1 MSSTILSY
9 NLHGFNQGKHLLNYY
24 CTKGTDDILFLQE
37 HWLSPDSLNKIDF
50 VCPGYY
56 AFSVSSFESSVS
68 SGLLRGRPYGGLA
81 ILVKN
86 NYRSSCKLIRKHER
100 FIAILFNDLLLIN
113 VYFPSPSRMDC
124 KEETIELIAQIEE
137 LIIDTPDI
145 SDVIIGG
152 DFNCNLDVNNW
163 SSNIIS
169 DLMKNF
175 SLKSCNSLVQNINNL
190 DYTYFHETLGQYSY
204 LDYFLVSPALADLV
218 QKHEICSDEPN
229 LSDHMPI
236 RIYIDNSVIA
246 LCAPVNSFSE
256 SKHCYIN
263 DWKKADLL
271 SYYELTRRGLQPL
284 LSNVLEKDS
293 VFVSH
298 TENKLK
304 LVEDACIA
312 RKLINST
319 YTAIVEILLNS
330 AQQSVP
336 VIKVDAN
343 KFWWDQELKELKEKC
358 INSNNLWIAAGRPR
372 CGHLFDTKMKDKR
385 EYKKTVNR
393 KKIDSKN
400 YFTNDLHEALLSKD
414 NSRFWK
420 TWKNSFSDRKSS
432 VSPTINGI
440 SDPSLVTEMFGKY
453 FSGICF
459 PNPIKD
465 ETSKNIFNE
474 EFHDYVGD
482 CIDVNSEFSV
492 ELIDNIISEMSKGKA
507 AGIDNLT
514 IEHVQHAHPIIV
526 TILKRLFSSIIH
538 YSIVPDLFGQGLT
551 VPLIKENDNNSN
563 NKTVDQFRAI
573 TISPVIS
580 KIFEHCILRNYSDYF
595 ITNPSQFGFKKQ
607 LGCRHVIYCVKQV
620 VDYFTRAGSTVNI
633 CTIDISKAFDKVNYY
648 ILFSKLLKR
657 YVPKNIVKTLVD
669 WYTNSYIY
677 VKWSGVL
684 STCYKISSGVRQGG
698 VLSPVLF
705 NLYVDDVLIEL
716 QRSQLG
722 CVIKGNVLNSFMYA
736 DDLIILSVL
745 VSDLQRLI
753 DIAVESLDNIML
765 SVNSKKC
772 CCMRVGKRFASSCH
786 NIKVCKN
793 EIEWANEFRY
803 LGVYL
808 NSGHILK
815 FNKEFGKKKFYR
827 SINCIISKT
836 GNKHDITLSLC
847 KSFCIPK
854 LLYCVESMSLTK
866 TEKKRLGHPVDR
878 VLFRLFKTFD
888 MSIINYCRQMFNILP
903 LEYVIDLYS
912 LNFLVNCSTL
922 NNSVVKSVFNL
933 GSSDTINNIAN
944 LYNIDLNN
952 YNSWK
957 YCMWKSFI
965 GRS

>member
-1 MSSTILSY
+1 MKLTMSSTVISY
-9 NLHGFNQGKHLLNYY
+9 NLHGFNQGKHLLNHY
-24 CTKGTDDILFLQE
+24 CTRGTDDILFIQE
-37 HWLSPDSLNKIDF
+37 HWLSPDSLNNIDS

-56 AFSVSSFESSVS
+56 AFSVSSLESSVS

-81 ILVKN
+81 TLVKN

-100 FIAILFNDLLLIN
+100 FIAILFYDLLLIN

-137 LIIDTPDI
+137 LMIDTPDV

-163 SSNIIS
+163 SSNTIS

-175 SLKSCNSLVQNINNL
+175 NLKSCSSLVQNLNNI

-236 RIYIDNSVIA
+236 RINIDKTFIA
-246 LCAPVNSFSE
+246 SRTAVNSFSA

-271 SYYELTRRGLQPL
+271 TYYELTRRGLQPL
-284 LSNVLEKDS
+284 LSNVMEKDI
-293 VFVSH
+293 VFVSP

-304 LVEDACIA
+304 LAEDPSSI

-319 YTAIVEILLNS
+319 YTQIVEILLNS

-336 VIKVDAN
+336 IIKVDIN

-358 INSNNLWIAAGRPR
+358 IISNNLWIAAGRPR
-372 CGHLFDTKMKDKR
+372 SGHLHDTKAKDKN

-400 YFTNDLHEALLSKD
+400 YFTNDLHEALLAKD
-414 NSRFWK
+414 NRRFWK
-420 TWKNSFSDRKSS
+420 TWKNNFSDRKSS
-432 VSPTINGI
+432 LYPIINGI
-440 SDPSLVTEMFGKY
+440 SDPTLVSEMFGKY
-453 FSGICF
+453 FSETCS
-459 PNPIKD
+459 PNPLKD
-465 ETSKNIFNE
+465 EAFKNIFNQ
-474 EFHDYVGD
+474 EFHEYIGD
-482 CIDVNSEFSV
+482 CNDVNSEFSV

-526 TILKRLFSSIIH
+526 TILKRLFNCIIH
-538 YSIVPDLFGQGLT
+538 YGIVPDLFGQGLT
-551 VPLIKENDNNSN
+551 VPLIKDNENNSN
-563 NKTVDQFRAI
+563 NKTLDQFRAI

-580 KIFEHCILRNYSDYF
+580 KIFEQCIFRNYSDYF
-595 ITNPSQFGFKKQ
+595 ITNPAQFGFKKQ
-607 LGCRHVIYCVKQV
+607 LGCRHVIYCVKQI
-620 VDYFTRAGSTVNI
+620 VDYFSRAGSTVNI

-657 YVPKNIVKTLVD
+657 HVPKNIVHTLVD

-677 VKWSGVL
+677 VKWSGIL

-705 NLYVDDVLIEL
+705 NLYVDDVLVDL
-716 QRSQLG
+716 QQSQLG
-722 CVIKGNVLNSFMYA
+722 CVVKGNVLNSFMYA
-736 DDLIILSVL
+736 DDLIILSIL
-745 VSDLQRLI
+745 ASDLQRLI
-753 DIAVESLDNIML
+753 DIAVESLNNILL

-786 NIKVCKN
+786 NIKVGQI
-793 EIEWANEFRY
+793 EIEWAKEFRY

-808 NSGHILK
+808 TSGHVLK
-815 FNKEFGKKKFYR
+815 FNKEFGKK
-827 SINCIISKT
+827 
-836 GNKHDITLSLC
+836 
-847 KSFCIPK
+847 
-854 LLYCVESMSLTK
+854 
-866 TEKKRLGHPVDR
+866 
-878 VLFRLFKTFD
+878 
-888 MSIINYCRQMFNILP
+888 
-903 LEYVIDLYS
+903 
-912 LNFLVNCSTL
+912 
-922 NNSVVKSVFNL
+922 
-933 GSSDTINNIAN
+933 
-944 LYNIDLNN
+944 
-952 YNSWK
+952 
-957 YCMWKSFI
+957 SFI
-965 GRS
+965 VQLTV